1 MNRFADDAV
10 LNHLGNFR
18 EVVVCHVLRSN
29 LNESIV
35 LVSRF
40 FNFLCHF
47 KLRPVSQRLFAVNVF
62 AGVESVNCQRSVKT
76 VRGGNADD
84 VYVGVSEQVLMFVV
98 LFTAA
103 QISGRCFQTRAID
116 VANGNG
122 FRNPFLLEVLDNA
135 LMFAASSANADK
147 PDANAIVCA
156 SRRSGNDVNTRNS
169 RRRCNSGRLQKI
181 SSGCHE

>member
-1 MNRFADDAV
+1 MNRFADNAV
-10 LNHLGNFR
+10 LNHLGDFR

-62 AGVESVNCQRSVKT
+62 TGVEGVNCQRSVKT

-84 VYVGVSEQVLMFVV
+84 VYVGVSKQVLVFVV
-98 LFTAA
+98 HLAIA
-103 QISGRCFQTRAID
+103 QILGRCLQTRAID

-135 LMFAASSANADK
+135 LMFAASSANANK
-147 PDANAIVCA
+147 TDANAFV
-156 SRRSGNDVNTRNS
+156 SPRGRGGNDVNSGNDS
-169 RRRCNSGRLQKI
+169 RRCNSGRFQKI